1 MSTLKLENFSGKSK
15 RIRKPRGIVNTTRN
29 TLEKLM
35 KRTIEIKGAEGGTDA
50 KLFAKDLASAYISL
64 ATRLG

>member
-1 MSTLKLENFSGKSK
+1 MDPIKCNIWSS
-15 RIRKPRGIVNTTRN
+15 IIM
-29 TLEKLM
+29 EKIM

-64 ATRLG
+64 ASRLG